1 MPEADEYQIR
11 WTRSF
16 MRADAEQPTG
26 TLRMLLSAIRRNQ
39 WVLLERR
46 TAITDTKF
54 YPFTKGELAPRLEG
68 VPFEIPATRALHL
81 EGKLPSQTIESDE
94 IRLFTGNLQN
104 IEEPWLPR
112 KVLLDPNGSPVAIGI
127 PRMPRESVEHG
138 VASETARDRILT
150 KSTDDSGEPS
160 TGYVAESPGPED
172 ETPLDY
178 SIVRIFYATDRAKA
192 VNGGYSGARNP
203 DEQLHLGTCDV
214 TIPRDHRMG
223 ALESPRWWRF
233 DFKRNPRK
241 HITLQQVNELSSAS
255 FFSMLQGSVMADR
268 DRSVLIFIHG
278 FWVSFEDAAR
288 RTAQLSYDLGFKGAP
303 ILYSWPSAGR
313 MSGYLSDE
321 ATIEW
326 TKPHLSN
333 FLRQVANSTEVSR
346 IHIIAH
352 SMGNRALVKVL
363 DSTSVLG
370 KPLFSQIVLTAPDI
384 DSGEFLQLASRIR
397 STAERIT
404 LYASSN
410 DKAISVSKTLHAY
423 PRAGESGE
431 NIVVVTGLDTVDA
444 STVDT
449 SLTGHSYYA
458 EDRTVLSD
466 VYYLLTDGTPPGSR
480 HGLDRRECSNGE
492 YWVFRP

>member
-1 MPEADEYQIR
+1 
-11 WTRSF
+11 

-26 TLRMLLSAIRRNQ
+26 TLRMLLTTIRRNQ
-39 WVLLERR
+39 WVLLDR
-46 TAITDTKF
+46 TTAKTDTKF
-54 YPFTKGELAPRLEG
+54 YPFRKGELTPRLEG
-68 VPFEIPATRALHL
+68 VPFETPATRALDL
-81 EGKLPSQTIESDE
+81 EGELPSQTVESDK
-94 IRLFTGNLQN
+94 IRILTGNLRN
-104 IEEPWLPR
+104 IEEPRLLR
-112 KVLLDPNGSPVAIGI
+112 KVLLDPNGTPVAIGI
-127 PRMPRESVEHG
+127 PRMPREFVEHE
-138 VASETARDRILT
+138 VASEGTRNRVFAESI
-150 KSTDDSGEPS
+150 DDPGAPS
-160 TGYVAESPGPED
+160 TRYVAEPPAPED
-172 ETPLDY
+172 ETPLGY

-192 VNGGYSGARNP
+192 VNGGYTGSRSP

-233 DFKRNPRK
+233 DFKKNPKK
-241 HITLQQVNELSSAS
+241 HITLQQVNELSSTS
-255 FFSMLQGSVMADR
+255 FFSMLHGSVMADR
-268 DRSVLIFIHG
+268 DRSVLMFIHG

-303 ILYSWPSAGR
+303 VLYSWPSAGR

-326 TKPHLSN
+326 TKPHLLS
-333 FLRQVANSTEVSR
+333 FLRQLASSTEASR

-352 SMGNRALVKVL
+352 SMGNRALIKVL
-363 DSTSVLG
+363 DSASVLG
-370 KPLFSQIVLTAPDI
+370 QPLFNQIVLTAPDI

-397 STAERIT
+397 STAKRIT

-410 DKAISVSKTLHAY
+410 DKAISLSKTLHAY

-466 VYYLLTDGTPPGSR
+466 VYYLLADGTPPDSR

-492 YWVFRP
+492 YWAFRP